1 MRWRLTLLVAATT
14 SAVVLAFLVPL
25 TLLLRSL
32 AEERTISTV
41 TNDAQN
47 LAALA
52 AGSGTEAART
62 KLAGTTDQLGTVSVF
77 MPDGTVIGTIVED
90 PELRKAQKGLAFTIR
105 ANGQA
110 VVYAPAMD
118 QNGGTTVVRTA
129 ISSAELHHGV
139 SRATWILAGLGLL
152 LLGLSVGAADTLAR
166 RVSAPIKDL
175 AATADSLHEGRLETR
190 TAERGPPEVVAMAR
204 ALNRLAARIEQLLI
218 SERETVADLSHRL
231 RTPVT
236 ALRLDTES
244 IADPELAER
253 LDQHVAHLERTV
265 DAVVRDARRPVRAN
279 VTARCDVAAVV
290 GERVAF
296 WSALAEEQGRSLRTW
311 LPMRPTW
318 ARIDAVDLTD
328 VIDVLI
334 DNVFAHTEEGVPLEV
349 TVNAGANREV
359 ALAVQDGGPG
369 LPGADVVARG
379 HSSAGSSGLG
389 LDIVRRAAIASGG
402 RLELGR
408 SRLGGAKVQVVMGAA
423 ENRATERERLRHRPR
438 ATRGWGRRFRRLTG
452 TGSRSGT
459 GSGSGSRTGTGTGTG
474 TGTRPAA
481 SA

>member
-41 TNDAQN
+41 TTDAQN

-52 AGSGTEAART
+52 ATSGAGAVRAELDDLSQERLGSI
-62 KLAGTTDQLGTVSVF
+62 TVYL
-77 MPDGTVIGTIVED
+77 PNGTVIGTAVND
-90 PELRKAQKGLAFTIR
+90 PAVAKARSAVAFTKR
-105 ANGQA
+105 ADGRA
-110 VVYAPAMD
+110 VVYAPVVG
-118 QNGGTTVVRTA
+118 QNGAVTVVRTEVTG
-129 ISSAELHHGV
+129 AELHRGV
-139 SRATWILAGLGLL
+139 GRATWILAGLGLL

-175 AATADSLHEGRLETR
+175 AAVAESLHEGRLETR
-190 TAERGPPEVVAMAR
+190 TAERGPPEVVAMAK

-218 SERETVADLSHRL
+218 SERESVADLSHRL

-236 ALRLDTES
+236 ALRLDAES
-244 IADPELAER
+244 ITDPEIADR

-296 WSALAEEQGRSLRTW
+296 WSALADEQGRSLRTW

-318 ARIDAVDLTD
+318 ARIDPVDLTD
-328 VIDVLI
+328 VIDALI

-379 HSSAGSSGLG
+379 HSNAGSSGLG
-389 LDIVRRAAIASGG
+389 LDIVRRAAITSGG

-423 ENRATERERLRHRPR
+423 ENRATERVRVRHRPR
-438 ATRGWGRRFRRLTG
+438 ATRGWARRFRRLTG
-452 TGSRSGT
+452 S
-459 GSGSGSRTGTGTGTG
+459 
-474 TGTRPAA
+474 RPAA
-481 SA
+481 

>member
-1 MRWRLTLLVAATT
+1 
-14 SAVVLAFLVPL
+14 
-25 TLLLRSL
+25 
-32 AEERTISTV
+32 
-41 TNDAQN
+41 
-47 LAALA
+47 
-52 AGSGTEAART
+52 
-62 KLAGTTDQLGTVSVF
+62 
-77 MPDGTVIGTIVED
+77 
-90 PELRKAQKGLAFTIR
+90 
-105 ANGQA
+105 
-110 VVYAPAMD
+110 
-118 QNGGTTVVRTA
+118 
-129 ISSAELHHGV
+129 
-139 SRATWILAGLGLL
+139 
-152 LLGLSVGAADTLAR
+152 
-166 RVSAPIKDL
+166 
-175 AATADSLHEGRLETR
+175 
-190 TAERGPPEVVAMAR
+190 MAR

-379 HSSAGSSGLG
+379 HSNAGSSGLG

-423 ENRATERERLRHRPR
+423 ENRATERERVRHRPR
-438 ATRGWGRRFRRLTG
+438 ATRGWARRFRRLTG
-452 TGSRSGT
+452 S
-459 GSGSGSRTGTGTGTG
+459 
-474 TGTRPAA
+474 RPAA
-481 SA
+481 

>member
-32 AEERTISTV
+32 AEERTVATV
-41 TNDAQN
+41 TTDAQN

-52 AGSGTEAART
+52 AGSGAEAAQT
-62 KLAGTTDQLGTVSVF
+62 ELARIDPAQLGTITVF
-77 MPDGTVIGTIVED
+77 MPNGTKIGAAVND
-90 PELRKAQKGLAFTIR
+90 DAAVLKARNGLAYTDR
-105 ANGQA
+105 RGGQA
-110 VVYAPAMD
+110 VVYAPAVD
-118 QNGGTTVVRTA
+118 KDGGTTVVRTQV
-129 ISSAELHHGV
+129 SGAELHRGV
-139 SRATWILAGLGLL
+139 NRATWILAGLGLL
-152 LLGLSVGAADTLAR
+152 LLGLSVAAADTLAR

-218 SERETVADLSHRL
+218 SERESVADLSHRL

-244 IADPELAER
+244 ITDPELAER
-253 LDQHVAHLERTV
+253 MDQHVAHLERTV

-423 ENRATERERLRHRPR
+423 ENRATERERVRHRPR
-438 ATRGWGRRFRRLTG
+438 SSRGWARRFRRM
-452 TGSRSGT
+452 TGSR
-459 GSGSGSRTGTGTGTG
+459 
-474 TGTRPAA
+474 PAA
-481 SA
+481 

>member
-41 TNDAQN
+41 TTSAQN
-47 LAALA
+47 LGALA
-52 AGSGTEAART
+52 AEDGAAAARAS
-62 KLAGTTDQLGTVSVF
+62 LATPGSTQIGTVSIFLPNGDVLG
-77 MPDGTVIGTIVED
+77 PRVTDPAIRTARDGTAMTDRQGG
-90 PELRKAQKGLAFTIR
+90 R
-105 ANGQA
+105 A
-110 VVYAPAMD
+110 VVYVPT
-118 QNGGTTVVRTA
+118 GGKDGVTVVRVA
-129 ISSAELHHGV
+129 ISGAELHRGV
-139 SRATWILAGLGLL
+139 DRATWILAGLGLL
-152 LLGLSVGAADTLAR
+152 LLGLSVAAADILAR
-166 RVSAPIKDL
+166 RVSAPIHAL
-175 AATADSLHEGRLETR
+175 AGAADALREGHLETR
-190 TAERGPPEVVAMAR
+190 TEETGPPEVVALAR

-218 SERETVADLSHRL
+218 SERESVADLSHRL

-236 ALRLDTES
+236 ALRLDAES
-244 IADPELAER
+244 ITDPEIADR

-296 WSALAEEQGRSLRTW
+296 WSALADEQGRSLRTW

-318 ARIDAVDLTD
+318 ARIDVTDVTD

-334 DNVFAHTEEGVPLEV
+334 DNIFAHTEEGVPLEV
-349 TVNAGANREV
+349 TVNSGPGREV
-359 ALAVQDGGPG
+359 VLAVQDGGPG
-369 LPGADVVARG
+369 LPGADIVNRG
-379 HSSAGSSGLG
+379 HSNAGSSGLG

-408 SRLGGAKVQVVMGAA
+408 SRLGGAKVQVVFGAA
-423 ENRATERERLRHRPR
+423 ENKANERMRMRNRKNR
-438 ATRGWGRRFRRLTG
+438 TASRWGRRFRQLIN
-452 TGSRSGT
+452 S
-459 GSGSGSRTGTGTGTG
+459 
-474 TGTRPAA
+474 RPAA
-481 SA
+481 

>member
-32 AEERTISTV
+32 AEERTVATV
-41 TNDAQN
+41 TTDAQN

-52 AGSGTEAART
+52 AGSGADAAQAELDRVDP
-62 KLAGTTDQLGTVSVF
+62 AQLGTITVF
-77 MPDGTVIGTIVED
+77 MPNGAQIGAAVSD
-90 PELRKAQKGLAFTIR
+90 DDANLAKAMNGLAFTDR
-105 ANGQA
+105 TGGRA
-110 VVYAPAMD
+110 VVYAPAVD
-118 QNGGTTVVRTA
+118 KSGTTVVRTE
-129 ISSAELHHGV
+129 ISGAELHRGV
-139 SRATWILAGLGLL
+139 NRATWILAGLGLL
-152 LLGLSVGAADTLAR
+152 LLALSIAAADTLAR

-218 SERETVADLSHRL
+218 SERESVADLSHRL

-244 IADPELAER
+244 ITDPELAER

-379 HSSAGSSGLG
+379 HSNAGSSGLG

-423 ENRATERERLRHRPR
+423 ENRATERERVRHRPR
-438 ATRGWGRRFRRLTG
+438 SSRGWARRFRRLTG
-452 TGSRSGT
+452 T
-459 GSGSGSRTGTGTGTG
+459 
-474 TGTRPAA
+474 RPAA
-481 SA
+481 